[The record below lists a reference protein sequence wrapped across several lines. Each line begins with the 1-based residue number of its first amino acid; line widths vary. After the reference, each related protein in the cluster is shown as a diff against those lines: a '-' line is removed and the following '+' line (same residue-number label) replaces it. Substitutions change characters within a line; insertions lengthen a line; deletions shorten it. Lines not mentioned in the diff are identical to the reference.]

1 MAVMFGNAQ
10 GAPGPEEQSGEA
22 GQMAPA
28 AVDPLNET
36 AAASAETEQSAAP
49 EPEAAAA
56 PMEEPAPA
64 PAVTD
69 RTDEVLAA
77 VSYLRELFENKIET
91 DAHKNQLFDNMHRQ
105 LVKYEN
111 GAIEKVVDNMAMDV
125 ILLSDN
131 VKKILTRFTGIE
143 ASQDNYVR
151 LLKQVR
157 GISEELE
164 DILYRENIEA
174 FTCEGDDPD
183 VKKQKIIGSVPTED
197 EALNNKIAA
206 RGSCGYDKGDKVF
219 RKEQVKIY
227 KYTPAVD
234 NTESK

>member
-131 VKKILTRFTGIE
+131 V
-143 ASQDNYVR
+143 
-151 LLKQVR
+151 
-157 GISEELE
+157 
-164 DILYRENIEA
+164 
-174 FTCEGDDPD
+174 
-183 VKKQKIIGSVPTED
+183 
-197 EALNNKIAA
+197 
-206 RGSCGYDKGDKVF
+206 
-219 RKEQVKIY
+219 
-227 KYTPAVD
+227 
-234 NTESK
+234 

>member
-1 MAVMFGNAQ
+1 MAEVFENAQ
-10 GAPGPEEQSGEA
+10 AGPGQEEQPEET

-28 AVDPLNET
+28 AVDPLNEAAEQQGAEKSTEPEPET
-36 AAASAETEQSAAP
+36 AAASAEKP
-49 EPEAAAA
+49 D
-56 PMEEPAPA
+56 PAPA
-64 PAVTD
+64 AAD
-69 RTDEVLAA
+69 RTDEVLEA
-77 VSYLRELFENKIET
+77 VAYLRELFENKIET

-111 GAIEKVVDNMAMDV
+111 GAIEKAVDNMAMDV

-131 VKKILTRFTGIE
+131 VKKILNRFTE
-143 ASQDNYVR
+143 LEVSQDNYVR

-164 DILYRENIEA
+164 DILYRESIEA

-219 RKEQVKIY
+219 RKEQIKIY
-227 KYTPAVD
+227 KYTPAAE
-234 NTESK
+234 N